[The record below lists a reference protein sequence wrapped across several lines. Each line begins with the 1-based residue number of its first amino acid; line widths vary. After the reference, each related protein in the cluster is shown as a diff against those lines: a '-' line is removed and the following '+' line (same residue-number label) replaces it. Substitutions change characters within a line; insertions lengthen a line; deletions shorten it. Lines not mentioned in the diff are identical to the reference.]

1 MIKTSVTTA
10 QETPFKL
17 FEILRDLLYLS
28 RFPNIATLPRNITH
42 ILNMCTDTHADSYGR
57 TILHIPMDDIDDI
70 TPHIPII
77 LSFISSSIQS
87 GNEVLFHCALGLNR
101 SVAAVLAYLCHIIGL
116 DAQKALEVVKEKKAD
131 VKPSALFL
139 QQIDRYFGRG
149 GEREDPLVG
158 FKRRLEERKRAPGG
172 GSEKMED

>member
-1 MIKTSVTTA
+1 
-10 QETPFKL
+10 
-17 FEILRDLLYLS
+17 
-28 RFPNIATLPRNITH
+28 
-42 ILNMCTDTHADSYGR
+42 
-57 TILHIPMDDIDDI
+57 MDDIDDI

-87 GNEVLFHCALGLNR
+87 GNEVLVHCALGLNR
-101 SVAAVLAYLCHIIGL
+101 SVAAVLAYLCHVIGL

-139 QQIDRYFGRG
+139 QQIDRYFRRG

-158 FKRRLEERKRAPGG
+158 FKRRLEERKRGAGG
-172 GSEKMED
+172 GGEKMED